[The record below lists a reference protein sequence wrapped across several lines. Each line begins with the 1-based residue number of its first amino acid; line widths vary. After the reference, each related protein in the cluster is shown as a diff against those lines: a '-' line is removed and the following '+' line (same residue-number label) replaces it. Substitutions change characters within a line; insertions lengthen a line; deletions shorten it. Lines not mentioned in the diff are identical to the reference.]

1 MNFTFKFIF
10 ILILVIFTIFSIIYF
25 YFYFSK
31 DISTDLRKNNEIIRI
46 YKNAI
51 SLGNKS
57 TSALIFN
64 FRDDGKITL
73 SEYNEIVESYKSY
86 SNNTSFEQ
94 SISSAEQREREFMKR
109 KYQSQENVTSLPLAK

>member
-10 ILILVIFTIFSIIYF
+10 ILILIIFTIFSIIYF
-25 YFYFSK
+25 YFSQ
-31 DISTDLRKNNEIIRI
+31 DISSDLKRNKEITRI
-46 YKNAI
+46 YKNSI

-64 FRDDGKITL
+64 LRDDGKITL

-86 SNNTSFEQ
+86 SNTASLDQ
-94 SISSAEQREREFMKR
+94 SISKAEQREREFMKR
-109 KYQSQENVTSLPLAK
+109 KYQTQENVPSFPLVK